1 MQSLNKILTVL
12 ATTRVMFLSLVAL
25 MALATFISTAYF
37 KIKSNE
43 IVKDNTTNQNGDVA
57 GTQTINN
64 EQLPNDLPI
73 MPNTEIL
80 SIDKSNKDTYILLE
94 SQDIDRSIRDYY
106 DQHFIQ
112 NGWKKSGN
120 TYTLKK
126 QKVTIDI
133 NNSIIKITTNY

>member
-1 MQSLNKILTVL
+1 MQRLNKILTVL

-25 MALATFISTAYF
+25 IALSTFTSTAYF

-43 IVKDNTTNQNGDVA
+43 IVRNNTTNQNGDVA

-80 SIDKSNKDTYILLE
+80 SIDKSNKDTYILLA
-94 SQDIDRSIRDYY
+94 SQDTDRNIRDYY
-106 DQHFIQ
+106 DEHFIQ

>member
-133 NNSIIKITTNY
+133 NNSIIKITTSY

>member
-1 MQSLNKILTVL
+1 VQSLNKILTVL

>member
-1 MQSLNKILTVL
+1 
-12 ATTRVMFLSLVAL
+12 MFLSLVAL